1 MRAAKRVLGSLLVLA
16 LASNASAGTTRYH
29 AISLTAKRENQT
41 TQGADLK
48 IAHSSESAKDVLQAC
63 VGTPTKTQG
72 LYLQESC
79 GFTSLENNHVVIF
92 DTDTKSVTPIGSLEL
107 DVDFLMSN
115 TKGGPTE
122 LRSASVPFHAEL
134 KCDSSVD
141 LVLDGVIDM
150 TFEANAT
157 VCLSTFKAHFTGT
170 NVQGTT
176 FVVAPGSSLSGR
188 KPLVFF

>member
-1 MRAAKRVLGSLLVLA
+1 MRAANGILGSLLVLA
-16 LASNASAGTTRYH
+16 LASSASAGTTRYH
-29 AISLTAKRENQT
+29 AISLTAKLENQT
-41 TQGADLK
+41 SQGGDFK
-48 IAHSSESAKDVLQAC
+48 ITHSSESAKDVLQAC

-72 LYLQESC
+72 IYLQEIC
-79 GFTSLENNHVVIF
+79 GFTGLENNHLVIF
-92 DTDTKSVTPIGSLEL
+92 DTDTKSVTPIGSIQL
-107 DVDFLMSN
+107 DVDFMLLN

-134 KCDSSVD
+134 MCDSSVD

-157 VCLSTFKAHFTGT
+157 VCLSTFKARFTGT

-176 FVVAPGSSLSGR
+176 FVVAPGSSLSGK